1 MNRWVWA
8 MASAV
13 LAMGFASCAEDG
25 AGGTDVSSTAGAND
39 VVSLDGTGNGGCPAG
54 TKPKYDPNTGQLDS
68 CVKDTSADV
77 VGGPDVKF
85 DATANDSGGG
95 SDIGTPT
102 DDAIA
107 APACKPT
114 MTSEEKWFNCLPTP
128 VNAGAKLHG
137 ESCAAD
143 ADCLYGVCM
152 FGLPLAG
159 YDKAI
164 GVCTKNCGF
173 SLGSSKNIACDAEDP
188 SGNKF
193 KCVMEKTQKIGNTM
207 RDLAKQDL
215 FKSCA
220 RTCANDND
228 CKAYNPDLPTC
239 TKVSTAQLSTPAVGV
254 CVRLPK

>member
-1 MNRWVWA
+1 MNRWAWA

-13 LAMGFASCAEDG
+13 LALGFAGCAESA
-25 AGGTDVSSTAGAND
+25 AGGTDVSSTASTND
-39 VVSLDGTGNGGCPAG
+39 VGQIGDGNNGGCPTG
-54 TKPKYDPNTGQLDS
+54 TKPHYDPNTGQVDS
-68 CVKDTSADV
+68 CVKDTSADTS
-77 VGGPDVKF
+77 GGLDVKY
-85 DATANDSGGG
+85 DAGGNDNGGS
-95 SDIGTPT
+95 SDIGSPT
-102 DDAIA
+102 DDAIVA
-107 APACKPT
+107 QACKPT

-137 ESCAAD
+137 ESCAVD

-164 GVCTKNCGF
+164 GICTKNCGF
-173 SLGSSKNIACDAEDP
+173 SLAPSKNIPCDAEDP

-207 RDLAKQDL
+207 RDLSKPDL
-215 FKSCA
+215 FKACA
-220 RTCANDND
+220 RTCVTDND

-239 TKVSTAQLSTPAVGV
+239 SKSSTAQLSTPAVGV
-254 CVRLPK
+254 CIKLPK